1 MKQSTIDFDQ
11 KVTVPDNVLFRELD
25 GEAVILNLDDE
36 SYYGLDDVGTRMWI
50 VLESSDTIADAHAQL
65 LAEYEVDAVQL
76 KADMSALVQELCEH
90 DLVTVSRE

>member
-11 KVTVPDNVLFRELD
+11 KIAVPDNVLFRELD

-50 VLESSDTIADAHAQL
+50 VVELSKTIGDAHAQL
-65 LAEYEVDAVQL
+65 LTEYDVDAERL
-76 KADMSALVQELCEH
+76 KADMIDLVQELCDRGLIE
-90 DLVTVSRE
+90 VENV